1 VKLHFSEEVL
11 HALTATPAERRR
23 RFTDLIQ
30 RGLVFDAT
38 PSGGYFY
45 FRYTFAGRQRLLGLG
60 KLGTADLGQIRQR
73 VTELTHQL
81 IDGHNPALIQGDRA
95 STPSLGEF
103 YRERYLPHVRT
114 YKTTT
119 INDSCYFV
127 NHLLPFFGE
136 IAMHR
141 ISRGEVSRFVSR
153 KLEEG
158 FKPSSIN
165 RYLVALR
172 FAFNLA
178 LQWEV
183 PGISKNP
190 LHRYQL
196 LKENNLINR
205 FLTVE
210 ETLRL
215 KATLA
220 DSANPDL
227 ASIVGFLLVTGARKT
242 EVLEARWEQF
252 DLGPGI
258 GGTTAAYDSSAD
270 ALGVIS
276 DVAPLDWYAAAGYS
290 YAPSYGK
297 VSLFDHFIGYYDVY
311 TSAGVGAVHAY
322 GETTP
327 AIDLGTGARIFLNRY
342 IGLDLNLRDRL
353 QYRDIASG
361 EPAFVQTLTLGLGV
375 GIFLTPQPTPGAE

>member
-136 IAMHR
+136 
-141 ISRGEVSRFVSR
+141 VSRFVSR

-252 DLGPGI
+252 DLERRQWRIPKSKSGYHRFIP
-258 GGTTAAYDSSAD
+258 
-270 ALGVIS
+270 IS
-276 DVAPLDWYAAAGYS
+276 DAALHLLRKRQSLGINSPWLFPNPATGKPYVEIYNAWNTARRRAGLADLRIHDLRHSFASSLVNGGAPLYEVQKLLGHSNIRTTERYAHLAPERLLGSMRISDAAFGD
-290 YAPSYGK
+290 
-297 VSLFDHFIGYYDVY
+297 VSEAASHQLELF
-311 TSAGVGAVHAY
+311 A
-322 GETTP
+322 
-327 AIDLGTGARIFLNRY
+327 
-342 IGLDLNLRDRL
+342 
-353 QYRDIASG
+353 
-361 EPAFVQTLTLGLGV
+361 
-375 GIFLTPQPTPGAE
+375 